1 MGEDIVQ
8 RQDSGHQLCARGEGE
23 LSGDIV
29 GGGALLCSGCAV
41 GDASGGSGGGV
52 SEFLPHTVMNPTGE
66 GKLPTRRTFHFPN
79 PGSH

>member
-29 GGGALLCSGCAV
+29 GGGAGV
-41 GDASGGSGGGV
+41 GGGGWGGAGGGGGGRGV
-52 SEFLPHTVMNPTGE
+52 V
-66 GKLPTRRTFHFPN
+66 
-79 PGSH
+79 